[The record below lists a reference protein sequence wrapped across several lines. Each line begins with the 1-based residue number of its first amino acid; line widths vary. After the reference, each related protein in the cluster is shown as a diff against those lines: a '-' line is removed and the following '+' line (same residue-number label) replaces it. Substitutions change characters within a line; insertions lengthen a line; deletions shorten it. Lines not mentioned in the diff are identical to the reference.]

1 MWIAA
6 SIWSIVAIR
15 LYVITYTCIVRL
27 VSFLEPDVLV
37 LGGGGILGEGW
48 MNGLLAGLEDA
59 TSVRFADCRAF
70 VGTSAG
76 SIVAARLVAG
86 RELRRPGR
94 RPKATPGAGPP
105 RGRVLREAV
114 RVGWQAT
121 APLAPLAL
129 AASAPA
135 GAAVRSLALAR
146 VPAGRYPLTQLHQR
160 VAGWHARFDGRL
172 RVCTVDRAN
181 GRRVV
186 FGAPG
191 APKASVADAV
201 QASCAIPAVFKPV
214 RIDGR
219 EYVDGGAWSVTN
231 LDAAPVSRGSRV
243 LCLEPTGA
251 LGLRGA
257 AFRVATEIELQALR
271 RKRARV
277 ERVLPDRDSAGLMG
291 VLMDG
296 RPLPKVIAAG
306 YAQGLA
312 LAAG

>member
-1 MWIAA
+1 M
-6 SIWSIVAIR
+6 
-15 LYVITYTCIVRL
+15 YVITYSCSVPG

-48 MNGLLAGLEDA
+48 MNGVLAGLEDA
-59 TSVRFADCRAF
+59 AGATFADCRAF

-86 RELRRPGR
+86 RQLRRPGT
-94 RPKATPGAGPP
+94 RPRAAAQADGAA
-105 RGRVLREAV
+105 RGGLLRDAV
-114 RVGWQAT
+114 AVGWRAT

-135 GAAVRSLALAR
+135 GAAFRSVALGR
-146 VPAGRYPLTQLHQR
+146 VPAGRYPLTDLHGR
-160 VAGWHARFDGRL
+160 VAEWRARFDGRL

-181 GRRVV
+181 GKRVV

-201 QASCAIPAVFKPV
+201 QASCAIPGVFKPV

-219 EYVDGGAWSVTN
+219 EFVDGGAWSITN
-231 LDAAPVSRGSRV
+231 LDAAPVSRGTRV

-251 LGLRGA
+251 LGLRAA

-271 RKRARV
+271 RRRAEVQRV
-277 ERVLPDRDSAGLMG
+277 MPDRDSAALMS

-312 LAAG
+312 LGSA

>member
-1 MWIAA
+1 
-6 SIWSIVAIR
+6 
-15 LYVITYTCIVRL
+15 

-59 TSVRFADCRAF
+59 GGVRLADCRAF

-86 RELRRPGR
+86 RELRRPGT
-94 RPKATPGAGPP
+94 RPRAAQGAGPT
-105 RGRVLREAV
+105 RGTVLREAV

-129 AASAPA
+129 AAAAPA
-135 GAAVRSLALAR
+135 GAAVRSLALNR
-146 VPAGRYPLTQLHQR
+146 VPTGRFTLTDLHKR
-160 VAGWHARFDGRL
+160 VGDWRARFDGRL
-172 RVCTVDRAN
+172 RVCTVDRSN

-201 QASCAIPAVFKPV
+201 EASCAIPGVFQPV

-231 LDAAPVSRGSRV
+231 LDAAPVSRGTRV

-257 AFRVATEIELQALR
+257 ALRVATEIEVQVLR
-271 RKRARV
+271 RRRAEVQRV
-277 ERVLPDRDSAGLMG
+277 MPDRDSAALMSA
-291 VLMDG
+291 LMDG
-296 RPLPKVIAAG
+296 RPLSKVIAAG

-312 LAAG
+312 LAG

>member
-1 MWIAA
+1 
-6 SIWSIVAIR
+6 
-15 LYVITYTCIVRL
+15 
-27 VSFLEPDVLV
+27 VSLLEPDVLV

-48 MNGLLAGLEDA
+48 MNGLLAGVEDA
-59 TSVRFADCRAF
+59 GDVRFAGCRAF

-76 SIVAARLVAG
+76 SIVAARLAAG
-86 RELRRPGR
+86 RELRRPGT
-94 RPKATPGAGPP
+94 RPPAAQAAGPA
-105 RGRVLREAV
+105 RARAMREAV

-129 AASAPA
+129 AAAAPA
-135 GAAVRSLALAR
+135 GAVVRSLALAR
-146 VPAGRYPLTQLHQR
+146 VPAGRFSLDDLHRR
-160 VAGWHARFDGRL
+160 VGDWQARFDGRL
-172 RVCTVDRAN
+172 RVCTVDRSN

-191 APKASVADAV
+191 APRASVADAV
-201 QASCAIPAVFKPV
+201 RASCAIPGVFQPV

-231 LDAAPVSRGSRV
+231 LDAAPVSRGTRV

-257 AFRVATEIELQALR
+257 ALRVATEIELQVLR
-271 RKRARV
+271 RRRAEVRRV
-277 ERVLPDRDSAGLMG
+277 MPDRDSAALMS

-296 RPLPKVIAAG
+296 RQLQKVIAAG
-306 YAQGLA
+306 YAQGLV
-312 LAAG
+312 LAG

>member
-1 MWIAA
+1 
-6 SIWSIVAIR
+6 VDF
-15 LYVITYTCIVRL
+15 V
-27 VSFLEPDVLV
+27 EPDVLV
-37 LGGGGILGEGW
+37 LGAGGILGEGW
-48 MNGLLAGLEDA
+48 MNGLLAGLQDA
-59 TSVRFADCRAF
+59 SGVQFADCRAF

-94 RPKATPGAGPP
+94 RPRAAQANGAA
-105 RGRVLREAV
+105 RGGVLRDAV
-114 RVGWQAT
+114 RLGWQAT

-135 GAAVRSLALAR
+135 GAAVRSLALGR
-146 VPAGRYPLTQLHQR
+146 LPAGRYPLTDLRRR
-160 VAGWHARFDGRL
+160 VGDWRARFDGRL

-201 QASCAIPAVFKPV
+201 QASCAIPGVFKPV

-231 LDAAPVSRGSRV
+231 LDAAPVSRGTRV

-251 LGLRGA
+251 LGLRAA

-271 RKRARV
+271 RRRADVQRV
-277 ERVLPDRDSAGLMG
+277 MPDRESAGLMG
-291 VLMDG
+291 ALMDG

>member
-1 MWIAA
+1 MC
-6 SIWSIVAIR
+6 SISAIR
-15 LYVITYTCIVRL
+15 VYVITYSCIVCP
-27 VSFLEPDVLV
+27 VSFPEPDVLV

-59 TSVRFADCRAF
+59 GGVRFADCRAF

-86 RELRRPGR
+86 RELRRPGT
-94 RPKATPGAGPP
+94 RPRAAQGAGPA
-105 RGRVLREAV
+105 RARVLREAV
-114 RVGWQAT
+114 RMGWQAT

-129 AASAPA
+129 AAAAPA

-146 VPAGRYPLTQLHQR
+146 VPAGRFALHDLHRR
-160 VAGWHARFDGRL
+160 VGDWRARFDGRL
-172 RVCTVDRAN
+172 RVCTVDRSN

-201 QASCAIPAVFKPV
+201 QASCAIPGVFMPV
-214 RIDGR
+214 RIGGR

-231 LDAAPVSRGSRV
+231 LDVAPVSRGTRV

-257 AFRVATEIELQALR
+257 ALRVATEIELQALR
-271 RKRARV
+271 RRRAEVQRV
-277 ERVLPDRDSAGLMG
+277 MPDRDSTALMS

-296 RPLPKVIAAG
+296 RQLPKVIAAG

-312 LAAG
+312 LASG

>member
-1 MWIAA
+1 MAA

-15 LYVITYTCIVRL
+15 PYVITYSCIVRA

-48 MNGLLAGLEDA
+48 MNGVLAGLEDA
-59 TSVRFADCRAF
+59 TGVKFARCRAF

-86 RELRRPGR
+86 RELRRPGT
-94 RPKATPGAGPP
+94 RPRAASQTNGAA
-105 RGRVLREAV
+105 RGGVLRDAV
-114 RVGWQAT
+114 RVGWLAT

-146 VPAGRYPLTQLHQR
+146 VPAGRYPLTDLHGR
-160 VAGWHARFDGRL
+160 VGEWRARFDGRL
-172 RVCTVDRAN
+172 RVCTVERAN

-201 QASCAIPAVFKPV
+201 QASCAIPGVFKPM
-214 RIDGR
+214 RIGGR

-231 LDAAPVSRGSRV
+231 LDAAPVSRGTRV

-251 LGLRGA
+251 LGLRAA
-257 AFRVATEIELQALR
+257 AFRVATEIELQVLR
-271 RKRARV
+271 RRRAEVQRV
-277 ERVLPDRDSAGLMG
+277 MPDREAAGLMG
-291 VLMDG
+291 MLMDAE
-296 RPLPKVIAAG
+296 PLPKVIAAG

>member
-1 MWIAA
+1 M
-6 SIWSIVAIR
+6 
-15 LYVITYTCIVRL
+15 
-27 VSFLEPDVLV
+27 SFVEPDVLV

-59 TSVRFADCRAF
+59 SGVRFSGCRAF

-86 RELRRPGR
+86 RELRRPGK
-94 RPKATPGAGPP
+94 RPKAAPGAGPP
-105 RGRVLREAV
+105 RGRLIRDAV
-114 RVGWQAT
+114 RVGWQFT
-121 APLAPLAL
+121 APVAPLAL
-129 AASAPA
+129 AAAAPA

-146 VPAGRYPLTQLHQR
+146 VPAGRYPLTDLHTR
-160 VAGWHARFDGRL
+160 VGGWRARFDGRL

-181 GRRVV
+181 GKRVI

-214 RIDGR
+214 RIGGR

-231 LDAAPVSRGSRV
+231 LDAAPVSRGTRV

-251 LGLRGA
+251 LGLRGG
-257 AFRVATEIELQALR
+257 AFRVATEIEMQALR
-271 RKRARV
+271 RKRAQV
-277 ERVLPDRDSAGLMG
+277 QRVLPDRDSAGLMG

-312 LAAG
+312 LASS

>member
-1 MWIAA
+1 M
-6 SIWSIVAIR
+6 
-15 LYVITYTCIVRL
+15 
-27 VSFLEPDVLV
+27 SFLEPDVLV

-59 TSVRFADCRAF
+59 SGVRFADCRAF

-86 RELRRPGR
+86 RELRRPGT
-94 RPKATPGAGPP
+94 RPRAASPGNGSP
-105 RGRVLREAV
+105 RGGVLRDAV
-114 RVGWQAT
+114 AVGWRAT

-146 VPAGRYPLTQLHQR
+146 VPAGRYPLDDLHRR
-160 VAGWHARFDGRL
+160 VGGWRARFDGRL

-201 QASCAIPAVFKPV
+201 QASCAIPGVFKPV
-214 RIDGR
+214 RIDGHQ
-219 EYVDGGAWSVTN
+219 YVDGGAWSVTN

-257 AFRVATEIELQALR
+257 
-271 RKRARV
+271 
-277 ERVLPDRDSAGLMG
+277 
-291 VLMDG
+291 
-296 RPLPKVIAAG
+296 
-306 YAQGLA
+306 
-312 LAAG
+312 

>member
-1 MWIAA
+1 M
-6 SIWSIVAIR
+6 WSIVAIR
-15 LYVITYTCIVRL
+15 AYVITYSGIVPG

-48 MNGLLAGLEDA
+48 MNGVLAGLEDA
-59 TSVRFADCRAF
+59 TDVRFSDCRAF

-86 RELRRPGR
+86 RELRRPGT
-94 RPKATPGAGPP
+94 RPRAASQSNGAA
-105 RGRVLREAV
+105 RGGVLRDAV

-135 GAAVRSLALAR
+135 GAAFRSLALAR
-146 VPAGRYPLTQLHQR
+146 VPAGRYALTDLHGR
-160 VAGWHARFDGRL
+160 VAGWRARFDGRL
-172 RVCTVDRAN
+172 RVCAVDRSN

-186 FGAPG
+186 FGSPG
-191 APKASVADAV
+191 APKATVADAV
-201 QASCAIPAVFKPV
+201 QASCAIPGVFKPV

-219 EYVDGGAWSVTN
+219 EFVDGGAWSVTN
-231 LDAAPVSRGSRV
+231 LDAAPVSRGTRV

-251 LGLRGA
+251 LGLRA
-257 AFRVATEIELQALR
+257 AALRVATEIELQALR
-271 RKRARV
+271 RRRAEVQRV
-277 ERVLPDRDSAGLMG
+277 MPDGDSSELMS

-312 LAAG
+312 LASS

>member
-1 MWIAA
+1 M
-6 SIWSIVAIR
+6 SAIR
-15 LYVITYTCIVRL
+15 AYVITYSCIVWP
-27 VSFLEPDVLV
+27 VSFVEPDVLV

-59 TSVRFADCRAF
+59 AAVTFADCRAF

-76 SIVAARLVAG
+76 SIVAARLAAG
-86 RELRRPGR
+86 RDLRRPGT
-94 RPKATPGAGPP
+94 RPRAATQSAGPP
-105 RGRVLREAV
+105 RSGVLFEAV

-129 AASAPA
+129 AAAAPA
-135 GAAVRSLALAR
+135 GAAMRSLALAR
-146 VPAGRYPLTQLHQR
+146 TPVGRFSLTDLHKR
-160 VAGWHARFDGRL
+160 VGDWRARFDGRL
-172 RVCTVDRAN
+172 RVCTVDRSN

-201 QASCAIPAVFKPV
+201 QASCAIPGVFKPV
-214 RIDGR
+214 RIERR

-231 LDAAPVSRGSRV
+231 LDVAPVSRGTRV

-251 LGLRGA
+251 LGLRSA
-257 AFRVATEIELQALR
+257 AFRVATEIELQVLR
-271 RKRARV
+271 RRRAEVRRV
-277 ERVLPDRDSAGLMG
+277 MPDRESAALMS
-291 VLMDG
+291 VLMDD
-296 RPLPKVIAAG
+296 RPLQKVIAAG

-312 LAAG
+312 LVG